1 MGIIDAT
8 LRDSLETFKMIKHHL
23 ENDML
28 PASPTTTEQ
37 VRKMLSGG
45 STLVDKEGWK
55 RINQEEITRGQA
67 LGKKRE
73 KILDKHEMLAI
84 A

>member
-45 STLVDKEGWK
+45 STLVDKEGWQ

-73 KILDKHEMLAI
+73 KILDKREMLTI